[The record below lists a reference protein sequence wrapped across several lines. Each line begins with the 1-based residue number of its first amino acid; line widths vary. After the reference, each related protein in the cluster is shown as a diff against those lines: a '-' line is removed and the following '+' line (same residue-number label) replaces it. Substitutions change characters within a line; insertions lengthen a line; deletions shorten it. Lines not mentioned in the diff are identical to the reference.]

1 MKQQSFCNIAY
12 KWKYHIKR
20 CPKLCI
26 KFLTHK
32 CVCVCEMFLPDCFQ
46 SQVDQTNEPL
56 TEGAIKSLLAL
67 NKQRLVELEDIR
79 NVLKP
84 IVSKQKSKEAPP
96 KEGAKK
102 VSKAPKKKGK

>member
-1 MKQQSFCNIAY
+1 
-12 KWKYHIKR
+12 
-20 CPKLCI
+20 
-26 KFLTHK
+26 
-32 CVCVCEMFLPDCFQ
+32 MFLPDCFQ

-84 IVSKQKSKEAPP
+84 IVSKQKSKEAP
-96 KEGAKK
+96 AKK

>member
-1 MKQQSFCNIAY
+1 
-12 KWKYHIKR
+12 
-20 CPKLCI
+20 
-26 KFLTHK
+26 
-32 CVCVCEMFLPDCFQ
+32 MFLPDCFQ

-96 KEGAKK
+96 KENAKE
-102 VSKAPKKKGK
+102 VSKAPKKKGKWSFSWLENACAACRNSVRQF